1 VNKQVEQKLAN
12 LSKMPGVY
20 LFRDSTGKVL
30 YVGKAKNLRNRVRSY
45 FQSGKNLD
53 PKTQVMVDKIRD
65 LETIIVDNEL
75 EALVLESNLIKKYKP
90 RYNVNLRDDKS
101 YPYIRIT
108 NEPFPRIFVT
118 RKIVRDGSKYLG
130 PYTDVKNLRFI
141 IKAVRKIFPVRS
153 CKYYLDDDVI
163 TAKKVKVCLD
173 YHIKRCQGPCEGLV
187 SEQEYQ
193 RMIRRVEQF
202 LKGKTRNLL
211 QELTEEMTEES
222 KRLHF
227 EIAARLRD
235 QIRMIENY
243 YFTAPKVVI
252 HDFEDRDVIALAQEA
267 EDACAVV
274 FKIRDG
280 KIVGRQ
286 HFYLTGVEDKPE
298 TETLEKFLQQY
309 YLEND
314 FTANQVFLPFE
325 LGSSQKLL
333 SDWMSRRAGH
343 KIELLVPQIGE
354 KKKLIGLTQKNARYL
369 LDELLLQKLKRKE
382 GAAYNVRMLQK
393 DLKLESPPRRIE
405 AFDISNFQGKNAVA
419 SMVCFING
427 KPHKSDYRHFKIRS
441 KETPDDFAMM
451 REAVFRRYKR
461 VLEEKKPLPD
471 LILVDGGK
479 GQLSSALKVLRSLG
493 LDQQPVIGLAKRLE
507 EVFLPGHSEP
517 QNIPK
522 RSAGLKLLQHI
533 RDESHRFAITYH
545 RKLRQKQTLK
555 SPLDDVPGIGP
566 RRKEHLLR
574 TFGSLK
580 KIREAKTEDLISRG
594 KLPAALAE
602 RLKKYLGG

>member
-1 VNKQVEQKLAN
+1 MNKQVEQKLAN